1 MKKIPWGLL
10 ILVFILV
17 YIGALTIPY
26 VAHKKVSSSF
36 QESFA
41 KRTFSNDSVGTER
54 TAYIDDNVEALQYR
68 LRMVEEAEE
77 EIILSTFDFNA
88 DQAGKDM
95 MAALSS
101 AAKRGVKVRVIVD
114 GFSGFLDLNGLKG
127 KPWFQAFA
135 AQENVSIKIC

>member
-54 TAYIDDNVEALQYR
+54 TE
-68 LRMVEEAEE
+68 
-77 EIILSTFDFNA
+77 
-88 DQAGKDM
+88 
-95 MAALSS
+95 
-101 AAKRGVKVRVIVD
+101 
-114 GFSGFLDLNGLKG
+114 
-127 KPWFQAFA
+127 
-135 AQENVSIKIC
+135 

>member
-88 DQAGKDM
+88 DQAGYDG
-95 MAALSS
+95 SS
-101 AAKRGVKVRVIVD
+101 FKRCKKRDKGPGHCRWFQWISGLKRAKRKTLV
-114 GFSGFLDLNGLKG
+114 SGFCCPG
-127 KPWFQAFA
+127 KCQH
-135 AQENVSIKIC
+135 